1 MQRRGL
7 SPVPGF
13 ARAALVP
20 SVFAL
25 SVLAT
30 PAFAGRAPAAAH
42 APPPRAATA
51 AVVNQRV
58 AAINAARFAP
68 GKPSVAVLLR
78 AQAWLARAR
87 FSPGAI
93 DGRTGAN
100 LVHVVKAYQYA
111 RGLPASGAIDQATWD
126 RLARE
131 PSSALPAARLY
142 VITARDVA
150 GPFAPDVGSDLLKL
164 AALPAGP
171 QFSTPLEALA
181 ARFHMSQD
189 RLAALNPGV
198 DFRRAGVPIVVI
210 DAAAA
215 PFRKGDVRSIRV
227 SKTADLV
234 AAFDAKGRLLAA
246 YPATVGSKE
255 RPSPS
260 GVHQVVSVSLP
271 ASYVYDPAR
280 LTWGPRA
287 HRKFTIKP
295 GPKGPVGTVW
305 IALNAPS
312 YGIHGSPRAELIGK
326 SASHGCVRL
335 TNWDAENLA
344 SGVSP
349 GVTVAFR
356 G

>member
-1 MQRRGL
+1 MQRRGPSWIL
-7 SPVPGF
+7 GLFCVALASPG
-13 ARAALVP
+13 
-20 SVFAL
+20 
-25 SVLAT
+25 LAS
-30 PAFAGRAPAAAH
+30 PAPASP
-42 APPPRAATA
+42 APAG
-51 AVVNQRV
+51 AVVQRV
-58 AAINAARFAP
+58 AAINAAAFAP
-68 GKPSVAVLLR
+68 GKPSVAALLH
-78 AQAWLARAR
+78 AQTLLARAH

-93 DGRTGAN
+93 DGRVGSN
-100 LVHVVKAYQYA
+100 LAHVVEAYQYA
-111 RGLPASGAIDQATWD
+111 RGLEPTGAIDRATWE
-126 RLARE
+126 RLSRE
-131 PSSALPAARLY
+131 PSSARPAAKLY
-142 VITARDVA
+142 AITPRDVA
-150 GPFAPDVGSDLLKL
+150 GPFAPDVGSDLVKL
-164 AALPAGP
+164 AALPSGP
-171 QFSTPLEALA
+171 LFTTPLEALA
-181 ARFHMSQD
+181 ARFHMSRD

-198 DFRRAGVPIVVI
+198 DFKAAGVPIVVV

-227 SKTADLV
+227 SKRADLV
-234 AAFDAKGRLLAA
+234 AAFDAQGRLLAA

-287 HRKFTIKP
+287 HHKFTIKP

-305 IALNAPS
+305 IALNAPT
-312 YGIHGSPRAELIGK
+312 YGIHGSPRAEMIGK

-344 SGVSP
+344 AGVSP